1 MKILIIGLGSIARK
15 HIKVLQELQNDV
27 IIFALR
33 SSSSSKEEKGITS
46 ILNID
51 DLPAI
56 PDFII
61 ISNPTN
67 LHEEAIRKAIDFKVP
82 LFLEKPV
89 FDSLNNKQSILDEI
103 KEKGIQ
109 TYIACNLRFDP
120 ALIFL
125 KQLLN
130 RNKQAINEV
139 NIYCGSN
146 LSEWRPGTDFRK
158 SYSANQEFGGGVHL
172 DLIHELDY
180 AIWLFGM
187 PMNTQSL
194 KRSVSSLQ
202 INSIDYA
209 SYQLTYPSF
218 TVSINLNYFRIK
230 PKREIELV
238 LENDILTCDLLRCTV
253 IDMNGNKIFPHFD

>member
-82 LFLEKPV
+82 LFIEKPV
-89 FDSLNNKQSILDEI
+89 FESHRDNRSLI
-103 KEKGIQ
+103 
-109 TYIACNLRFDP
+109 
-120 ALIFL
+120 
-125 KQLLN
+125 
-130 RNKQAINEV
+130 
-139 NIYCGSN
+139 
-146 LSEWRPGTDFRK
+146 
-158 SYSANQEFGGGVHL
+158 
-172 DLIHELDY
+172 
-180 AIWLFGM
+180 
-187 PMNTQSL
+187 
-194 KRSVSSLQ
+194 
-202 INSIDYA
+202 
-209 SYQLTYPSF
+209 
-218 TVSINLNYFRIK
+218 
-230 PKREIELV
+230 
-238 LENDILTCDLLRCTV
+238 
-253 IDMNGNKIFPHFD
+253 